1 MVSYS
6 IVFIV
11 VGNDVNTPRVQDE
24 VAMVSHVKGCHS
36 LMEADKTCNKS
47 ILHLLQT
54 PDFFKIYTSHL
65 EAGAICWIIFVNYL
79 SSTFSVCNPGPFKQP
94 IKTHRISPLLKEFTR
109 PHCHSLCTRIDR
121 HSNCGE
127 ARASASLCPQR
138 DLHWAR
144 IHIVHVAA
152 PVILMGNHKI
162 NSELL
167 VWIFTFVS

>member
-65 EAGAICWIIFVNYL
+65 EAGAIC
-79 SSTFSVCNPGPFKQP
+79 
-94 IKTHRISPLLKEFTR
+94 
-109 PHCHSLCTRIDR
+109 
-121 HSNCGE
+121 
-127 ARASASLCPQR
+127 
-138 DLHWAR
+138 
-144 IHIVHVAA
+144 
-152 PVILMGNHKI
+152 
-162 NSELL
+162 
-167 VWIFTFVS
+167 